1 MREVR
6 GRTVIAHDGSEYE
19 VDTIIL
25 GTGFEV
31 LARRRSP
38 SGSTAARRRSLADV
52 WRGGLR
58 HYRAVEVA
66 GFPNYF
72 RLAGAGCGLG
82 HGIAGLQIES
92 QTAYL
97 LDALRTMAA
106 HGARQRRGH
115 RAGQDEYMRFAA
127 ADAGRT
133 VWASAAARAGTR
145 ISNGQTAAM
154 WPRSMWSYRR
164 LMRSFEPADHH
175 LRHAAP
181 VAPPLAV
188 AARTPRRQKDAACV
202 ASPG

>member
-6 GRTVIAHDGSEYE
+6 GRTVIASDGSEHE
-19 VDTIIL
+19 VDTIIF

-31 LARRRSP
+31 LAPPITERIHGR
-38 SGSTAARRRSLADV
+38 RRRSLADV

-82 HGIAGLQIES
+82 HGSLIFMIES
-92 QTAYL
+92 QTAWL
-97 LDALRTMAA
+97 RDALRTMAR
-106 HGARQRRGH
+106 HGASTVEVSE
-115 RAGQDEYMRFAA
+115 RAQDEYMRFAA

-133 VWASAAARAGTR
+133 VWALGGCTSWYQDQ
-145 ISNGQTAAM
+145 NGDATSM

-164 LMRSFEPADHH
+164 LMASFEPTDHI
-175 LRHAAP
+175 LQC
-181 VAPPLAV
+181 
-188 AARTPRRQKDAACV
+188 PRRHPAGGVTFDSERTRV
-202 ASPG
+202 